1 VNFVVKKAI
10 FMKVKICGMKY
21 PDNILEVSSLLPDYM
36 GFIFWENHRG
46 ILMVSSLLYRID
58 KKVGVLLM
66 KHSIIIQSIKTRF
79 TSCSIARKKKWLL
92 SRIAKPLP
100 KY

>member
-10 FMKVKICGMKY
+10 MKVKICGMKY

-46 ILMVSSLLYRID
+46 ILMVHPYSTRID
-58 KKVGVLLM
+58 KK
-66 KHSIIIQSIKTRF
+66 SWCF
-79 TSCSIARKKKWLL
+79 D
-92 SRIAKPLP
+92 
-100 KY
+100 